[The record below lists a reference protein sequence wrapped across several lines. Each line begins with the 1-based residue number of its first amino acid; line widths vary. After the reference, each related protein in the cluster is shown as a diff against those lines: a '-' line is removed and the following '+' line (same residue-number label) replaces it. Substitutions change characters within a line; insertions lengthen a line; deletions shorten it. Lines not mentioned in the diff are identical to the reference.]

1 MYIFKILTISLVFME
16 LGQIILKIFSFHI
29 IGKMTVPQGKQI
41 VSSISKYIEEQK
53 VKAFKNRESNDNT
66 KMHLNQRKIY
76 LKHNSRSSFLLLL
89 NGRTISA
96 RKPEPIAS
104 PACVWYVA

>member
-29 IGKMTVPQGKQI
+29 IGKMTVSQGKQF

-53 VKAFKNRESNDNT
+53 VKAFKNRKSNDNT
-66 KMHLNQRKIY
+66 NQRKINP
-76 LKHNSRSSFLLLL
+76 KHNSRSSFQLLLS
-89 NGRTISA
+89 G
-96 RKPEPIAS
+96 
-104 PACVWYVA
+104 

>member
-29 IGKMTVPQGKQI
+29 IGKMAVSQGKQI

-53 VKAFKNRESNDNT
+53 VKAFKNRESNNNT
-66 KMHLNQRKIY
+66 KKHLNQRKINP
-76 LKHNSRSSFLLLL
+76 KHNSTSSFQLRL
-89 NGRTISA
+89 NGRTISTK
-96 RKPEPIAS
+96 KPEHIAS
-104 PACVWYVA
+104 PACMWYVA